1 MTKLEV
7 ITGSGNTSTTEPLI
21 LGESYYV
28 AKYFRSNKQ
37 GDSGWQM
44 SISHIYPKFRF
55 PAKDL
60 EDALKKANAYATL
73 ESQGN
78 IGYELISLYLVQD
91 VLHLPTNWVAD
102 MDLAKRIASEF
113 QPY

>member
-7 ITGSGNTSTTEPLI
+7 ITGSGNTSTTGPLI

-28 AKYFRSNKQ
+28 AKYFRSNKK

-60 EDALKKANAYATL
+60 EDALKKANAYAT
-73 ESQGN
+73 SQSEGN
-78 IGYELISLYLVQD
+78 IGYELKELYLVQD
-91 VLHLPTNWVAD
+91 VLNLPTNWVAD
-102 MDLAKRIASEF
+102 MDLAKKIESEF